1 MKEIKVSLSS
11 PFHKELFSQFWSFL
25 LSGLLFVTLPQIG
38 PLVLEKTLTLSEV
51 GFFAVAYRIPQALT
65 QLPLVIAAA
74 FIPVLFRQF
83 NSNQVIKHRDLNILQ
98 IKVMGIIG
106 MGMAIP

>member
-1 MKEIKVSLSS
+1 
-11 PFHKELFSQFWSFL
+11 
-25 LSGLLFVTLPQIG
+25 
-38 PLVLEKTLTLSEV
+38 
-51 GFFAVAYRIPQALT
+51 

-83 NSNQVIKHRDLNILQ
+83 NSNQVIKHRDLTILQ

-106 MGMAIP
+106 MGMAIPFYYMSDTIIGIILGENWVMAATLLKVLSLMLVFQSMSIALADGLTS